1 MSSTGEGGALSS
13 PPPFNLRDKYK
24 LHLEEENYTAKYY
37 IGDSE
42 KTRKTEREIP
52 RATWEV

>member
-42 KTRKTEREIP
+42 KSRKTEREIP